1 MSTDLRAQALAGAIQ
16 AGGPG
21 DQIIE
26 NAALF
31 LAFLEG
37 NSAAIWGRAEV
48 TEPKKPAKP
57 KAEPKPVVVE
67 PTGPTL
73 DDVKSKLNE
82 LLSAN
87 KRNEAVA
94 LFAEFSAKNASG
106 VKDGDRAAFIEK
118 ADAILMAD

>member
-1 MSTDLRAQALAGAIQ
+1 MSQEVRAAALTQAVIYAGKDGLAAVL
-16 AGGPG
+16 
-21 DQIIE
+21 
-26 NAALF
+26 NAAAQF
-31 LAFLEG
+31 AAFIADG
-37 NSAAIWGRAEV
+37 SVAAKSEV
-48 TEPKKPAKP
+48 KEPRPVKP

-67 PTGPTL
+67 PT
-73 DDVKSKLNE
+73 E

>member
-1 MSTDLRAQALAGAIQ
+1 MSQEVRAAALTQAVIYAGKDGLAAVL
-16 AGGPG
+16 
-21 DQIIE
+21 
-26 NAALF
+26 NAAAQF
-31 LAFLEG
+31 AAFIADG
-37 NSAAIWGRAEV
+37 SVAAKSEV
-48 TEPKKPAKP
+48 KEPRPVKP

-82 LLSAN
+82 LISAN

>member
-1 MSTDLRAQALAGAIQ
+1 
-16 AGGPG
+16 
-21 DQIIE
+21 
-26 NAALF
+26 
-31 LAFLEG
+31 
-37 NSAAIWGRAEV
+37 
-48 TEPKKPAKP
+48 
-57 KAEPKPVVVE
+57 VVE

-82 LLSAN
+82 MLSAN

-106 VKDGDRAAFIEK
+106 VKDSDRAAFIEK